1 MHERTRARRQALNI
15 LYQREITG
23 DSIDRILELGSYSR
37 EEGELSDFCRSL
49 LDGVEEHQVEIDEA
63 LSEISEHWSVSR
75 MPLVDR
81 SILRLAA
88 YEILFADD
96 IPASVSINE
105 AVEMAKVFGGDDSSK
120 FVNGVLG
127 RLAETSEEE
136 QSEVDSIDG

>member
-1 MHERTRARRQALNI
+1 MHERTRARRQALNL

-23 DSIDRILELGSYSR
+23 DSVERILESGNYSR
-37 EEGELSDFCRSL
+37 EDGELTEFCRAL
-49 LDGVEEHQVEIDEA
+49 VDGVESHQDEIDEA
-63 LSEISEHWSVSR
+63 LSEISEHWSVAR

-88 YEILFADD
+88 YEILFAGD

-127 RLAETSEEE
+127 RLAETSGEE
-136 QSEVDSIDG
+136 QSGVDSIDG

>member
-23 DSIDRILELGSYSR
+23 DATEKIIAAQSYSD
-37 EEGELSDFCRSL
+37 EDGEPTEFCRSL
-49 LDGVEEHQVEIDEA
+49 LEGVECHQADIDDA
-63 LSEISEHWSVSR
+63 LSDISEHWSVAR

-81 SILRLAA
+81 SILRLAT

-96 IPASVSINE
+96 IPVSVSINE
-105 AVEMAKVFGGDDSSK
+105 AVEMAKVFGGTDSSK

-127 RLAETSEEE
+127 RLAETQGEERIE
-136 QSEVDSIDG
+136 GEPDDG